1 MARSKSRSDLISGAF
16 ALLVIA
22 ATMAVVFYLQAV
34 GPSVKGASYSIVFE
48 DVGGLGSNAPVIV
61 AGQRVGKVDSIKTVP
76 VVSADGAR
84 RVEVE
89 VGIVIMEEYVETV
102 VVPVDSVAQVQM
114 GSLFGGPQLILN
126 LGRSKEL
133 VRPGQR
139 FPVKGKPPVEINDI
153 IESAQK
159 TIEELQVGIKKISD
173 MLADDKFAA
182 NIDKSLEFMRS
193 ALERLDKGL
202 AEMEPAFGKVG
213 PTFDS
218 AQALIEELRGL
229 ITTNTEA
236 INSTMTSLQSAS
248 GKLDK
253 MLGDETSGV
262 PVLVS
267 NLNSIAN
274 NLDSLVDSL
283 NDVILDN
290 QLNVQISLTNV
301 RDATE
306 SLRHFARRIEADP
319 SLLIWGGE
327 EEAVPGIDQPRAVP
341 NVDEMEIRN
350 SGRRPRKESD

>member
-1 MARSKSRSDLISGAF
+1 MAHSKSRSDLISGAF

-22 ATMAVVFYLQAV
+22 ATLGTVVYLQAI
-34 GPSVKGASYSIVFE
+34 GPSIQGANYSIVFE

-76 VVSADGAR
+76 VVSADGSR

-89 VGIVIMEEYVETV
+89 VGIVIMEEYAETV

-114 GSLFGGPQLILN
+114 GSLFGGPQLILV

-133 VRPGQR
+133 VRAGQR
-139 FPVKGKPPVEINDI
+139 FPLKGRPPVEINDI
-153 IESAQK
+153 IESAQE
-159 TIEELQVGIKKISD
+159 TIKELQVGIKKISD
-173 MLADDKFAA
+173 LLADDKFAA
-182 NIDKSLEFMRS
+182 NIRESMEFMRS
-193 ALERLDKGL
+193 ALGRLDKGL

-218 AQALIEELRGL
+218 AQALIDELRAL
-229 ITTNTEA
+229 ITQNTDA
-236 INSTMTSLQSAS
+236 INGTLASLQSAS

-253 MLGDETSGV
+253 MLGDEESGV

-274 NLDSLVDSL
+274 NLDSLVSSL

-290 QLNVQISLTNV
+290 QLNIQVSLANV
-301 RDATE
+301 KEATE
-306 SLRHFARRIEADP
+306 SLRQFARRIEADP

-327 EEAVPGIDQPRAVP
+327 EENVPGVDPPTAVP
-341 NVDEMEIRN
+341 NVDEAEIRN